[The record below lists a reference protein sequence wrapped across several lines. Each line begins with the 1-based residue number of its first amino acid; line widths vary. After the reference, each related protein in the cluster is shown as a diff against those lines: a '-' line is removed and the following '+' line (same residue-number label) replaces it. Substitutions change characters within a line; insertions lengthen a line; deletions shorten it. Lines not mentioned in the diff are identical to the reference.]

1 MYELLNID
9 LISIVKT
16 AGLLG
21 LFFIIFAESGLFFG
35 FFLPGDSLLFTAGL
49 LASQGFLNIYFLI
62 ILMFLGATLGDTV
75 GYWFGVKVGPKIFNR
90 ENSFLFNKKHIE
102 RTQNFYQKYG
112 TKTIILARFIPI
124 VRTFAPILAGVGGMK
139 YSLFLRYN
147 IVGGALWGIGITL
160 LGFGL
165 GNAVPNIDKYIISI
179 VIIIIATSFIPI
191 VIEFLKNEKLNE

>member
-1 MYELLNID
+1 
-9 LISIVKT
+9 
-16 AGLLG
+16 
-21 LFFIIFAESGLFFG
+21 
-35 FFLPGDSLLFTAGL
+35 
-49 LASQGFLNIYFLI
+49 
-62 ILMFLGATLGDTV
+62 MFLGATLGDTV

-90 ENSFLFNKKHIE
+90 ENSFLFNEKHIE